1 MYQAGGVVKGNPA
14 IDGRTPGRYTQSVMA
29 LLALKNV
36 SKHTVGTWALW
47 DVTLEVGSGEIV
59 GIFGRSG
66 AGKSTL
72 ASILAGLEEATSGSI
87 VIGDPDNPTPFK
99 VAVALA
105 TPAYAPE
112 LSVYENLDMFA
123 SACGMAGRRRS
134 KEIPAMLERL
144 KLSEWRSARASSL
157 SSGALI
163 RLEIAR
169 GLLADSPVL
178 VIDSLL
184 DSLDPAVFESLWD
197 YMLDLKR
204 AMGKSFVILTGSGK
218 VAEAC
223 GRIAVIS
230 RGRIGF
236 LGRPED
242 FRRLAGEDVI
252 VLGDMDNPLTRSRIQ
267 EQLSVVITEEDGFLS
282 FRVAHGERV
291 VGELLSEFGSEM
303 SCVYLKRPTLEDALD
318 VLARGGSN
326 VTAGTG
332 EKRVG

>member
-1 MYQAGGVVKGNPA
+1 
-14 IDGRTPGRYTQSVMA
+14 MA
-29 LLALKNV
+29 LLAVKNV
-36 SKHTVGTWALW
+36 SKHEVGTWALW
-47 DVTLEVGSGEIV
+47 DINLEVGAGEIIGV
-59 GIFGRSG
+59 FGRSG
-66 AGKSTL
+66 SGKSTL
-72 ASILAGLEEATSGSI
+72 ASILAGLQEPTSGF
-87 VIGDPDNPTPFK
+87 VTIGDPDNPAPFK
-99 VAVALA
+99 VSVAFSA
-105 TPAYAPE
+105 PAYAPE
-112 LSVYENLDMFA
+112 LTVYENLDMFA
-123 SACGMAGRRRS
+123 CACGMVGKRRS

-157 SSGALI
+157 SSGALG

-197 YMLDLKR
+197 YLLDLKR
-204 AMGKSFVILTGSGK
+204 SLAKSFVILTGSGK
-218 VAEAC
+218 VAEVC

-282 FRVAHGERV
+282 FRVANGERV
-291 VGELLSEFGSEM
+291 VGELLSEFGNEM

-318 VLARGGSN
+318 VLARGSSN
-326 VTAGTG
+326 IAAGTG
-332 EKRVG
+332 GRKTG

>member
-1 MYQAGGVVKGNPA
+1 M
-14 IDGRTPGRYTQSVMA
+14 
-29 LLALKNV
+29 
-36 SKHTVGTWALW
+36 LW
-47 DVTLEVGSGEIV
+47 DITLEVGAGEIV
-59 GIFGRSG
+59 GVFGRSG
-66 AGKSTL
+66 SGKSTL
-72 ASILAGLEEATSGSI
+72 ASILAGLEEPTSGL
-87 VIGDPDNPTPFK
+87 VMIGDPDQAKPFK
-99 VAVALA
+99 VSVAFSA
-105 TPAYAPE
+105 PAYAPE
-112 LSVYENLDMFA
+112 LTVYENLDMFA
-123 SACGMAGRRRS
+123 SACGMVGRRRA

-157 SSGALI
+157 SSGALG

-204 AMGKSFVILTGSGK
+204 SLTKSFVILTGSGR
-218 VAEAC
+218 VAEVC

-282 FRVAHGERV
+282 FRVANGERV
-291 VGELLSEFGSEM
+291 VGELLSEFGNEM

-318 VLARGGSN
+318 VLARGGSSIS
-326 VTAGTG
+326 AGTG
-332 EKRVG
+332 GRKAL